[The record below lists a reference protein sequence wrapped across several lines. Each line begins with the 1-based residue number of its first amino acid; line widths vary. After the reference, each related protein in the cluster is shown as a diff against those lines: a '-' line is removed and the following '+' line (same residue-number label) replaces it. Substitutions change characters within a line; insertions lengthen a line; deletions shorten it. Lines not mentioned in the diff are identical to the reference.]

1 MAELMKTVRL
11 MPPRKIS
18 HGRGIGH
25 RRSKVPVQRHEAGQ
39 RDRVGALG
47 TSVPHVGF
55 ERRPA
60 ERVEDFEL
68 PARICDRVLVA
79 AEVERLGVRE
89 RFAAPQPI
97 DPTRE
102 LIAEARQLRRR
113 VPQRGRREAVG

>member
-11 MPPRKIS
+11 MPPRKVP
-18 HGRGIGH
+18 HRRGISH
-25 RRSKVPVQRHEAGQ
+25 RRSKIPVQRHEAGQ
-39 RDRVGALG
+39 RERVGALG

-55 ERRPA
+55 ERRTPKC
-60 ERVEDFEL
+60 VEDLQL

-89 RFAAPQPI
+89 RLAAPQPI

-102 LIAEARQLRRR
+102 LIAEGSCGDGSRSEVDEKPSDR
-113 VPQRGRREAVG
+113 